1 MLPVRARG
9 AGLRHAVQVSLRVR
23 ILVFV
28 AVINTAVFGAGAY
41 YFSYRVR
48 AERER
53 ATRDFTELLPYS
65 LRPTVSEGG
74 KINAAELLRWPIWK
88 NFEDALI
95 VYANW
100 NVGARGEIQPVGAYL
115 NPLGRSR
122 RPPEFDEQSILR
134 SLAECVRTQRV
145 AAVYGG
151 LAVPVLDPEGR
162 VWGGCWFVLPS
173 EPTSAPLFRLL
184 PWFLASTLLLT
195 LGTFAMLRRFVLDP
209 VENLA
214 RGARQLAQGELSTRL
229 AVPERR
235 DELSEL
241 IRGFNQMAETVEG
254 FNARLARE
262 VEVATETARRAE
274 TAAMTQRRL
283 AATGELAAGIAH
295 EINNPLGGLLNA
307 VETLAKPELPPA
319 KRAQYV
325 ELVRHGLERIQ
336 RTVGQLLRFTP
347 RAPHAAPVALV
358 EPVLD
363 AVGLVSWRARQQQVA
378 IELAGVDALGA
389 DRERVLERVRALP
402 LVRGDAPELAQA
414 VLNLLVNALDALAS
428 QRTTGGHIRIGLEQ
442 RGDTLVLA
450 VEDDGPGVPPELL
463 PRIADLFFTTK
474 DVGKGTGLGLSI
486 VHNVAAAHGARV
498 LLSNVVS
505 GGLRVEIVFPATAS
519 GRGGAVRS

>member
-1 MLPVRARG
+1 
-9 AGLRHAVQVSLRVR
+9 VQVSLRVR

-28 AVINTAVFGAGAY
+28 AVINTAVFGVGLWY
-41 YFSYRVR
+41 LSERVQS
-48 AERER
+48 ERER
-53 ATRDFTELLPYS
+53 LARDFSEVLLYTLEPM
-65 LRPTVSEGG
+65 VDAGG
-74 KINAAELLRWPIWK
+74 KIRVAEILRWPKWS
-88 NFEDALI
+88 NFEDAVI
-95 VYANW
+95 VSANW
-100 NVGARGEIQPVGAYL
+100 DVAPDGRIQPAGAWL
-115 NPLGRSR
+115 NPVGRSR
-122 RPPEFDEQSILR
+122 RPAARDDQAVLRGIAGVVQS
-134 SLAECVRTQRV
+134 RV
-145 AAVYGG
+145 SAPVAGG
-151 LAVPVLDPEGR
+151 IAVPVLDSQGG
-162 VWGGCWFVLPS
+162 VWGGCWFALSRADEGSLVL
-173 EPTSAPLFRLL
+173 RLL
-184 PWFLASTLLLT
+184 PWLLASTALLT

-262 VEVATETARRAE
+262 VEVATDNARRAE
-274 TAAMTQRRL
+274 NAAMTQRRL

-295 EINNPLGGLLNA
+295 EINNPLGGMLNA
-307 VETLAKPELPPA
+307 VETLAREDLPPA

-325 ELVRHGLERIQ
+325 ELVRHGLERIR

-347 RAPHAAPVALV
+347 RAPHSAPLALV
-358 EPVLD
+358 DPVLD
-363 AVGLVSWRARQQQVA
+363 AVGLVSWRAREHEVA
-378 IELAGVDALGA
+378 IEFAGLDALSV
-389 DRERVLERVRALP
+389 DRERLQERVRDLP

-428 QRTTGGHIRIGLEQ
+428 QRARGGHVRIELAVK
-442 RGDTLVLA
+442 GDALVLA
-450 VEDDGPGVPPELL
+450 VEDDGPGVPAELL

-498 LLSNVVS
+498 LLSNGAS
-505 GGLRVEIVFPATAS
+505 GGLRVELVFPL
-519 GRGGAVRS
+519 GAQRP